1 MKKINLIIYILFVFS
16 LVVGCSTPSVKKL
29 KQNSAGQ
36 YSFVANKNYK
46 VVYRITSNYF
56 DKANSPG
63 SVHTRLY
70 LDKKE
75 AKVYRRISGLLNPT
89 NITLA
94 CEMRAMNKNKTSVK
108 IFYLYSPWKD
118 EALSIKKAIL
128 DKNEG
133 S

>member
-1 MKKINLIIYILFVFS
+1 MKKINFIIFS
-16 LVVGCSTPSVKKL
+16 LFILSLVGCSTPTVKEL
-29 KQNSAGQ
+29 KQNPAGQ
-36 YSFVANKNYK
+36 YSFVTNKNYK

-75 AKVYRRISGLLNPT
+75 AKVYRRISGFLNPT

-94 CEMRAMNKNKTSVK
+94 CEIKAMNKNKTSVK
-108 IFYLYSPWKD
+108 IFYLYSPWK
-118 EALSIKKAIL
+118 ERALSIKKVIL
-128 DKNEG
+128 SNNK
-133 S
+133 